1 MNNTIGAIFLA
12 AAVLAAPL
20 AISLAAV
27 ASSESIPFRP
37 DETRSAVEPA
47 DYHADYLEYE

>member
-27 ASSESIPFRP
+27 ASSESVPLRLE
-37 DETRSAVEPA
+37 DARSDADPA
-47 DYHADYLEYE
+47 GYREEFFEYE